1 MKGVQKI
8 GGVYCSDW
16 RYTLQGRRARS
27 GAAGGGY
34 SRSGMCLAAWMF
46 SGMVEEHGVDL
57 DGGVDRNVC
66 RIKRECK
73 AVWPPMEC
81 VAFKC

>member
-1 MKGVQKI
+1 
-8 GGVYCSDW
+8 
-16 RYTLQGRRARS
+16 
-27 GAAGGGY
+27 
-34 SRSGMCLAAWMF
+34 MCLAAWMF